1 MNMTKKFLVSAVV
14 GALAAGCAETSQYQK
29 AKDQATAY
37 ADRFKEERSSVSTV
51 KESDKPYVRAEAV
64 EYRPPLRGGVS
75 LNVVAMPLRMA
86 VESALGKS
94 GYDISYV
101 AKVDPSR
108 PITLTVSNQEFEK
121 ATKAVAFAAG
131 YIAVFDHSA
140 KRVTVTD
147 EATYTYRVDPHSIE
161 VRKDSYDTSS
171 NPGGGSGGGS
181 SGGGSGS
188 GGGSSGGSS
197 GSSGGASVATSTT
210 VTLGADNKGGFE
222 EFLTV
227 IRNMVGTGTKGQTVS
242 YVPQT
247 GMLVVR
253 GNASELQ
260 RVTDFVELHQKD
272 ARVQV
277 ELEAAIV
284 EVTLGDEFQYGIDWS
299 RVVPLSGALDGRAS
313 INVGSRGLVTAPA
326 VTASITTNSVT
337 SVIKALRERTNVNVV
352 AEPRVKSLNH
362 REGYYLRA
370 TQKPYVPE
378 ITQSTVANA
387 GTTSSGKIAYTPDG
401 ISFAFK
407 PSVVGPT
414 TVRARILPVI
424 TTVGAEQKFQLGQT
438 QLTAYDVAVSQSSLE
453 VELEAGQTSIVGG
466 LNLDRAN
473 NLDSGIPGVSD
484 VPLLGSLITSKSRN
498 GQKTQTVM
506 LLRATILQPRA
517 GQVTLVGESL

>member
-1 MNMTKKFLVSAVV
+1 MKLTVKLLVSAVF
-14 GALAAGCAETSQYQK
+14 GTLAAGCAETSQYQK
-29 AKDQATAY
+29 TKDQAAAY
-37 ADRFKEERSSVSTV
+37 ADRFKDERAGASTV
-51 KESDKPYVRAEAV
+51 KESDKPYVSAEAV

-75 LNVVAMPLRMA
+75 LNVSAMPLRLV

-108 PITLTVSNQEFEK
+108 PITLTISNQEFEK

-140 KRVTVTD
+140 KRVTITD
-147 EATYTYRVDPHSIE
+147 EATYTFRIDPHSVE
-161 VRKDSYDTSS
+161 VRKDSYTTTS
-171 NPGGGSGGGS
+171 NPGSGGSGSGSGGSSSGGNSSGGGS
-181 SGGGSGS
+181 SG
-188 GGGSSGGSS
+188 SSS
-197 GSSGGASVATSTT
+197 GASVATSTT
-210 VTLGADNKGGFE
+210 VTLGADNTGGNE
-222 EFLTV
+222 DFLTV
-227 IRNMVGTGTKGQTVS
+227 IRNMVGGSVKGSTVS
-242 YVPQT
+242 YVPLT

-260 RVTDFVELHQKD
+260 RVVDFVELHQKD

-299 RVVPLSGALDGRAS
+299 RVVPLSGALAGRAS
-313 INVGSRGLVTAPA
+313 INVGSRGLVQSPA
-326 VTASITTNSVT
+326 VSASITTNSVT
-337 SVIKALRERTNVNVV
+337 AVIKALRERTNVNVV

-362 REGYYLRA
+362 REGYYTRA
-370 TQKPYVPE
+370 TQRPYVPE
-378 ITQSTVANA
+378 ISQSTVANA

-401 ISFAFK
+401 ISFAFR
-407 PSVVGPT
+407 PAVVGPT

-424 TTVGAEQKFQLGQT
+424 TTVGAEQKFALGQS
-438 QLTAYDVAVSQSSLE
+438 QLTAYDVSVSQSSLE

-466 LNLDRAN
+466 LNLDRSN

-506 LLRATILQPRA
+506 LLRANIMPPRG
-517 GQVTLVGESL
+517 GQSSLIGESL